1 MIKPKLIRNKI
12 KDCYVCKNNVG
23 LIDYKDTELLKKF
36 ISSYAK
42 IMPKRRTGTCA
53 RHQRA
58 LGLAV
63 KNARLM
69 GFLPYVV
76 E

>member
-1 MIKPKLIRNKI
+1 MKTKVVKNKI
-12 KDCYVCKNNVG
+12 KDCYICKNSVA
-23 LIDYKDTELLKKF
+23 LIDYKDVDLLKKF

-42 IMPKRRTGTCA
+42 IMPKKRTGTCS
-53 RHQRA
+53 RHQRE
-58 LGLAV
+58 LGLAI

>member
-1 MIKPKLIRNKI
+1 MLRPKIIKNRI
-12 KDCYVCKNNVG
+12 KDCYICKNNVA
-23 LIDYKDTELLKKF
+23 LIDYKDVDLLKKF
-36 ISSYAK
+36 ITSSAK
-42 IMPKRRTGTCA
+42 IMPKKRSGACS

-58 LGLAV
+58 LALAV